1 MKYLRKLLI
10 TMLQIRL
17 RIITR
22 RITKTIIKN
31 NRVRR
36 MQMIIL
42 SLQW

>member
-10 TMLQIRL
+10 TILQIRL
-17 RIITR
+17 RIATR

-31 NRVRR
+31 NRVRK
-36 MQMIIL
+36 MIIL